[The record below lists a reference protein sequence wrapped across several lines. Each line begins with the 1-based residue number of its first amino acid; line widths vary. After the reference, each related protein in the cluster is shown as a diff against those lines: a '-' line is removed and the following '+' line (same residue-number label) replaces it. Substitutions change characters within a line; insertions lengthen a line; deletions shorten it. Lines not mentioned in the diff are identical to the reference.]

1 MKKYESV
8 IDSIFLSN
16 NGEIDLLTGAISP
29 DRFDQIVKRDLAMA
43 QRNHAK
49 ISMISTAINLT
60 QFFTDNQTLDSLEQQ
75 SMIENELVNLH
86 FNLKSTFRQSDCI
99 CRVSKLGFWILLN
112 GADKRTSDQLFEA
125 LYFAAKF
132 GSRNTIKVLREL
144 SEYVSADL
152 SVRAEINTRFG
163 WIKNSANLAALA
175 PWLLFLIL
183 RTQINAKVAYE
194 QPFGQFLMAIG
205 VLATLIAYYW
215 MNRIANL
222 PKAKRI
228 FTLALGE
235 K

>member
-43 QRNHAK
+43 QRNPAK

-112 GADKRTSDQLFEA
+112 GAGKRTSDQLVDR
-125 LYFAAKF
+125 L
-132 GSRNTIKVLREL
+132 VREL
-144 SEYVSADL
+144 PKFITVGMCLWQQDES
-152 SVRAEINTRFG
+152 
-163 WIKNSANLAALA
+163 
-175 PWLLFLIL
+175 IL
-183 RTQINAKVAYE
+183 DWYKRVDQIHFNNN
-194 QPFGQFLMAIG
+194 Q
-205 VLATLIAYYW
+205 
-215 MNRIANL
+215 
-222 PKAKRI
+222 
-228 FTLALGE
+228 
-235 K
+235 

>member
-43 QRNHAK
+43 QRNPAK

-112 GADKRTSDQLFEA
+112 GADKTTTDQLVER
-125 LYFAAKF
+125 L
-132 GSRNTIKVLREL
+132 IKEL
-144 SEYVSADL
+144 PNYITVGMSLWQQGES
-152 SVRAEINTRFG
+152 
-163 WIKNSANLAALA
+163 
-175 PWLLFLIL
+175 IL
-183 RTQINAKVAYE
+183 DWYKRVDQIHFNNN
-194 QPFGQFLMAIG
+194 Q
-205 VLATLIAYYW
+205 
-215 MNRIANL
+215 
-222 PKAKRI
+222 
-228 FTLALGE
+228 
-235 K
+235 

>member
-43 QRNHAK
+43 QRNPAK

-99 CRVSKLGFWILLN
+99 CRVSKLGFCILLN
-112 GADKRTSDQLFEA
+112 GAKTCV
-125 LYFAAKF
+125 Y
-132 GSRNTIKVLREL
+132 
-144 SEYVSADL
+144 
-152 SVRAEINTRFG
+152 
-163 WIKNSANLAALA
+163 
-175 PWLLFLIL
+175 
-183 RTQINAKVAYE
+183 
-194 QPFGQFLMAIG
+194 
-205 VLATLIAYYW
+205 
-215 MNRIANL
+215 
-222 PKAKRI
+222 
-228 FTLALGE
+228 
-235 K
+235 